1 VTLDREVEPARSF
14 GAADEGSAR
23 GSWPAR
29 LLAVSTVAP
38 AVVVAAW
45 VLAAL
50 PLLLLHAYRP
60 APAIVLGF
68 AVAALLARPAL
79 RAAQARAVAW
89 GDVPWWAVVGVF
101 AVVIGFGV
109 LAYAMSAQDVL
120 IRRDPG
126 SYAMSATWLADH
138 GTIQA
143 PTHAAS
149 FGGADPNLYLASQ
162 GFYLQGGHII
172 PQFMTGVPVLMAI
185 GGWIAGV
192 PGVLHMNAFI
202 GALGLLAFA
211 GLVARLV
218 GPRWAPLA
226 VLTLALVQP
235 QLDVM
240 RATYSEPS
248 AQLILLG
255 GLAVVLDALLV
266 ARLRPVSDPEP
277 TLRGPDAR
285 ADPAGWPLAR
295 PALFV
300 GALVLGLVSVVRI
313 DAVADLLPM
322 VPFIGWLAFHRQ
334 RAWRALALGLGAGLL
349 VGAFVCVFLTLPY
362 TKHVGRDL
370 DLAGGGF
377 LLTIP
382 LTIVGVRAGWASRR
396 SATRDH
402 PRGWPEVGLLLGL
415 LFAALVGILL
425 PAGRTKWHVVA
436 ALGVAVIVI
445 GAWALARAVWWSQQ
459 RPHRSRSPKW
469 PAVAALGVGLLG
481 AYFVVRPHIATT
493 RSKAGSGGAFYV
505 GQIQGYLGLPV
516 DPTRSYYEQS
526 LCWMSWYFG
535 WATLAFALAGA
546 IWLAHEL
553 TRGRRREWLPA
564 FFVFVGM
571 TAAVLYSPSITP
583 DHPWADRRFVP
594 VAIPGL
600 VLLAFAAFAGAVA
613 WTTAAERRWRQ
624 DAATVWAARALGVAC
639 VGALVVTPAWLGS
652 RHVFTQEPEKG
663 ELALVDTVCDQL
675 RPDDAVV
682 AFGAAGSTAWPGTLR
697 VMCGVGTA
705 FLDGSDDAATLQR
718 VADRVNARGGRLMVL
733 VDGTNDKENVPGNVD
748 WPAQPTATLETTE
761 VGHTLVTRPDEPS
774 PLPFVVWLGEVQP
787 TS

>member
-1 VTLDREVEPARSF
+1 MTLDREVEPARSV
-14 GAADEGSAR
+14 GAADEGANPA
-23 GSWPAR
+23 SWPAR
-29 LLAVSTVAP
+29 LLALSTVVP
-38 AVVVAAW
+38 AVVAAAW

-50 PLLLLHAYRP
+50 PLLLLHVYRP
-60 APAIVLGF
+60 APAIVLGVV
-68 AVAALLARPAL
+68 VAALLARPAI
-79 RAAQARAVAW
+79 RVAQARAVAW
-89 GDVPWWAVVGVF
+89 GAVPWWAVIGVF

-109 LAYAMSAQDVL
+109 LAFAMSAQDVL

-126 SYAMSATWLADH
+126 SYAMSATWLANH

-149 FGGADPNLYLASQ
+149 FGGPDPNLYLVSQ

-185 GGWIAGV
+185 GGWAAGV

-218 GPRWAPLA
+218 GVRWAPLA
-226 VLTLALVQP
+226 VLALALVQP

-248 AQLILLG
+248 AQLILVG
-255 GLAVVLDALLV
+255 GLAVVLDALAV

-277 TLRGPDAR
+277 TLRGPDGR
-285 ADPAGWPLAR
+285 ADPSGWPVAR

-362 TKHVGRDL
+362 AKHVGRDL
-370 DLAGGGF
+370 ALAGGGF

-382 LTIVGVRAGWASRR
+382 LTIIGVRAGWASRR
-396 SATRDH
+396 SAVRDH

-425 PAGRTKWHVVA
+425 PASRTKWHVVA
-436 ALGVAVIVI
+436 ALAVAVVAV
-445 GAWALARAVWWSQQ
+445 GAWAVARSVWWSQQ
-459 RPHRSRSPKW
+459 RPHRSRSAKW
-469 PAVAALGVGLLG
+469 PWLAALAVGLLG
-481 AYFVVRPHIATT
+481 LFFVVRPYVMTA
-493 RSKAGSGGAFYV
+493 RAKAGSGGAFYV
-505 GQIQGYLGLPV
+505 GQVQAYLGLPV

-526 LCWMSWYFG
+526 LRWLSWYFG
-535 WATLAFALAGA
+535 WATLALAFAGA
-546 IWLAHEL
+546 IWLAYEL

-564 FFVFVGM
+564 LLVFVGM
-571 TAAVLYSPSITP
+571 TAAVLYTPSITP

-594 VAIPGL
+594 VAIPGV
-600 VLLAFAAFAGAVA
+600 VLLAFAALAGAVA
-613 WTTAAERRWRQ
+613 WAERRWQ
-624 DAATVWAARALGVAC
+624 ADVATVWGARAVGVAC
-639 VGALVVTPAWLGS
+639 AGALVVAPAWWGS
-652 RHVFTQEPEKG
+652 QQVFTQQTEKG
-663 ELALVDTVCDQL
+663 ELALVNTVCDQL
-675 RPDDAVV
+675 RPDDAVI
-682 AFGAAGSTAWPGTLR
+682 AFGAAGTTAWPGTLR
-697 VMCGVGTA
+697 VMCGVGTG
-705 FLDGSDDAATLQR
+705 FLDGSDDAAALQR
-718 VADRVNARGGRLMVL
+718 IADRVSERGGRLMVL
-733 VDGTNDKENVPGNVD
+733 VDGTNDKQKVPGNID
-748 WPAQPTATLETTE
+748 WPAQPIATLETTE
-761 VGHTLVTRPDEPS
+761 VAHTLVTRPEKPS
-774 PLPFVVWLGEVQP
+774 PLPFVIWLGQVEP
-787 TS
+787 AP